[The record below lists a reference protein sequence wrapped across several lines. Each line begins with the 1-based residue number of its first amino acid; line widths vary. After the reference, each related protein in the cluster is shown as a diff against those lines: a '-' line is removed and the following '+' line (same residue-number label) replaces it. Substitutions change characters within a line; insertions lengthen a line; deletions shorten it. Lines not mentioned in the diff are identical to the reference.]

1 MEQSQQ
7 SKYKKAFRDIKNGFS
22 EIKVLENLF
31 YLKHLSLEDQVDIDQ
46 IYDVY
51 FDQAKKRGVPTNSE
65 TLERLVDEKQWSK
78 KQESLITQEQNL
90 IENFNKQKKAL
101 YLKSEITRVNN
112 DIESAQK
119 RLNDLKN
126 TRASFFQR
134 TAESYAEERVN
145 DYYILKCLY
154 KDKKLTI
161 YLNDIDV
168 SEKIRGFKVSVN
180 VSNYAKIPEI
190 RNFVYKQL
198 RKSVKSNSLV
208 IDGRD
213 IGTVVFPDAT
223 FKFFLSADP
232 KIRAERRHKQINDKS
247 VKLESI
253 EEEIKSRDNTDS
265 TRKIAPLK
273 KADDAYEIDVT
284 LLTIDQ
290 VFEKIL
296 HKINSK

>member
-1 MEQSQQ
+1 LNPVII
-7 SKYKKAFRDIKNGFS
+7 A
-22 EIKVLENLF
+22 
-31 YLKHLSLEDQVDIDQ
+31 IDGEASTGKST
-46 IYDVY
+46 
-51 FDQAKKRGVPTNSE
+51 QAKKIA
-65 TLERLVDEKQWSK
+65 EKFDYNYRDSGAYYRA
-78 KQESLITQEQNL
+78 IT
-90 IENFNKQKKAL
+90 L
-101 YLKSEITRVNN
+101 YLIQNN
-112 DIESAQK
+112 INSNENINHS
-119 RLNDLKN
+119 
-126 TRASFFQR
+126 
-134 TAESYAEERVN
+134 
-145 DYYILKCLY
+145 ILDNISLEQIY